1 MYRTACI
8 IFDRIHERAVEEN
21 TMFSDIKPTAV
32 KAGRPS
38 VLQSARDATA
48 VRRQNVSRGLHA
60 AAQTSLPAAHPSASG
75 RLGTA
80 IAFVLGLALA
90 AGGAAMLGRIW
101 ANLAMI
107 R

>member
-1 MYRTACI
+1 
-8 IFDRIHERAVEEN
+8 VKEN
-21 TMFSDIKPTAV
+21 TMFSDINPTAV

-48 VRRQNVSRGLHA
+48 VRPLNVSRGLPTG
-60 AAQTSLPAAHPSASG
+60 AQAFSPAAHPSASD

-80 IAFVLGLALA
+80 IAFVLSLALA
-90 AGGAAMLGRIW
+90 VGGAAMLGRIW
-101 ANLAMI
+101 ANLSMI